1 MKTFP
6 LIPLPLIV
14 GPPHST
20 KIQVIQ
26 GWAKLCLLNFQEK
39 HFEAGY
45 WYRGQSHNIFK
56 VIQLI
61 LMAYVARIIAYCCRV
76 ITISGLHIARM
87 SYINRSFF
95 YSSGKNLHKSR
106 VGPVSMQYRDENA
119 FPVLYYKQ

>member
-39 HFEAGY
+39 HCEAGY
-45 WYRGQSHNIFK
+45 WYRGQSHKIFK

-76 ITISGLHIARM
+76 ITISGV
-87 SYINRSFF
+87 FF